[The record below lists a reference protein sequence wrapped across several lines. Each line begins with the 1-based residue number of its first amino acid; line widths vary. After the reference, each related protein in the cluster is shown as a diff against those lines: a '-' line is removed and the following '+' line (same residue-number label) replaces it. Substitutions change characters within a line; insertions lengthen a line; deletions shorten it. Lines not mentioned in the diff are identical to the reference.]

1 MHAKGHA
8 ITKVDWALRFA
19 LFSPVIGVLLG
30 VHGVFILAN

>member
-1 MHAKGHA
+1 MHAKRHP
-8 ITKVDWALRFA
+8 ITNVDWALRFA